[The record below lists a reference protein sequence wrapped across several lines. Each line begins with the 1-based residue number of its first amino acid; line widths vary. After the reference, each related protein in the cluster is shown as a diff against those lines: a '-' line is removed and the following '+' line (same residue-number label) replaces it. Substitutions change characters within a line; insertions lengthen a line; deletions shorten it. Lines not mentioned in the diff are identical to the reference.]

1 VLLRDALR
9 LARDLGLEVRER
21 KGTGELLVSDGGKPM
36 AVKASA
42 KDAPKAL
49 VLYLRK
55 RQGRKGTSWRS
66 SS

>member
-1 VLLRDALR
+1 
-9 LARDLGLEVRER
+9 
-21 KGTGELLVSDGGKPM
+21 M